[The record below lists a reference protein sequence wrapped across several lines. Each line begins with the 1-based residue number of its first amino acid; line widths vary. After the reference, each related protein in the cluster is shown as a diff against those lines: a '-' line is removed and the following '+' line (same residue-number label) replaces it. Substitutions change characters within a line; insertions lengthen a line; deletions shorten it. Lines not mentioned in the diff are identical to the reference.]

1 MTIERNLATCDGGC
15 GSITRVASDLFQEWR
30 TLAIRGIDVH
40 LCPDCQRRNADG
52 ARAADQPIEC
62 ALCGRES
69 EHDREQI
76 EGWIAVRDGSS
87 DEMVI
92 VCSRCFEEQTEER
105 IP

>member
-1 MTIERNLATCDGGC
+1 MTIERN
-15 GSITRVASDLFQEWR
+15 
-30 TLAIRGIDVH
+30 
-40 LCPDCQRRNADG
+40 QRRNADG

-62 ALCGRES
+62 ALCGRDS

-87 DEMVI
+87 DEMVT
-92 VCSRCFEEQTEER
+92 VCSRCFEAQTEER